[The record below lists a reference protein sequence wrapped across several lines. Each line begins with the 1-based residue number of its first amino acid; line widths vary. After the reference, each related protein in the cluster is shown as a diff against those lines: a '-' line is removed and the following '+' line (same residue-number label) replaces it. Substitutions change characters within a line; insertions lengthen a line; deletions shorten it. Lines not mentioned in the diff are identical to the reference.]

1 MSDLYKELENLRS
14 KIDIADQ
21 EIVKLLSKRVTY
33 AYRIS
38 KTKDQLGLPVYDG
51 TREKKVLDM
60 IEIGNSGIIPTKT
73 LKRIF
78 SLIIKETRELE
89 EKEGNETKN

>member
-21 EIVKLLSKRVTY
+21 EIVKLLSERVIY
-33 AYRIS
+33 ALRIS
-38 KTKDQLGLPVYDG
+38 KTKDQLGLPVYDS

-60 IEIGNSGIIPTKT
+60 IEKGNSGIIPTKI

-78 SLIIKETRELE
+78 LLIIKETRELE
-89 EKEGNETKN
+89 EKEGNETEN